1 MVYMRMAGN
10 RECICSM
17 VSRRRLTPAER
28 KEIVRERCKGVTHR
42 ALAERFGVSER
53 TVYYTLRTEKDRQRD
68 TRVRTKQ
75 VSVTLTPQEL
85 QGFDQV
91 LARHGIESR
100 SAGVRCL
107 IQSANGI
114 FQPDQHLAEELRSFR
129 AALNRVGNNVTQIA
143 KRLNEARAKG
153 IAPVFGDRSLAQ
165 LRLLSGLVLDFADQ
179 VDALARRRGSRVTL
193 EAHNALKEFS
203 DAPE

>member
-1 MVYMRMAGN
+1 MA
-10 RECICSM
+10 
-17 VSRRRLTPAER
+17 SRRRLTPAER
-28 KEIVRERCKGVTHR
+28 QEIVRERCKGVKHK

-53 TVYYTLRTEKDRQRD
+53 TIYYTLRTEKDRQRD
-68 TRVRTKQ
+68 TRIRTKQ
-75 VSVTLTPQEL
+75 VSVTLTPEEL
-85 QGFDQV
+85 QGFDEV
-91 LARHGIESR
+91 LARHGVSSR
-100 SAGVRCL
+100 SAGVRLL

-114 FQPDQHLAEELRSFR
+114 FQPDQHLAEELKSFR

-153 IAPVFGDRSLAQ
+153 IAPVFGERSLAQ
-165 LRLLSGLVLDFADQ
+165 LRLLSGFVLDFADQ
-179 VDALARRRGSRVTL
+179 VDALSRRRVSHVTL

>member
-1 MVYMRMAGN
+1 MA
-10 RECICSM
+10 
-17 VSRRRLTPAER
+17 SRRRLTPAKR
-28 KEIVRERCKGVTHR
+28 QQIVRERCKGVTHK

-68 TRVRTKQ
+68 TRIRTKQ
-75 VSVTLTPQEL
+75 VSVTLTPEEL

-100 SAGVRCL
+100 SAGVRLL

-114 FQPDQHLAEELRSFR
+114 FQPDPHLAEELKSFR

-165 LRLLSGLVLDFADQ
+165 LRLLSGFVLDFADQ
-179 VDALARRRGSRVTL
+179 VDALARRRVSHVTL

>member
-1 MVYMRMAGN
+1 MA
-10 RECICSM
+10 
-17 VSRRRLTPAER
+17 SRRRLTPAER
-28 KEIVRERCKGVTHR
+28 QEIVRERHKGVTHKD
-42 ALAERFGVSER
+42 LAERFGVSER

-68 TRVRTKQ
+68 TRIRTKQ
-75 VSVTLTPQEL
+75 VSVTLTPEEL

-91 LARHGIESR
+91 LARHGIVSR

-114 FQPDQHLAEELRSFR
+114 FQPDPHLAGELRSFR

-153 IAPVFGDRSLAQ
+153 IAPVFGERSLAQ
-165 LRLLSGLVLDFADQ
+165 LRLLSGFVLDFADQ
-179 VDALARRRGSRVTL
+179 VDALARRRVSHVTL

>member
-1 MVYMRMAGN
+1 MA
-10 RECICSM
+10 
-17 VSRRRLTPAER
+17 SRRRLTPEAR
-28 KEIVRERCKGVTHR
+28 QEIVRERCKGVTHN

-53 TVYYTLRTEKDRQRD
+53 TVYYTLRTEKDRRRD
-68 TRVRTKQ
+68 TRIRTKQ
-75 VSVTLTPQEL
+75 VSVTLTPEEL

-91 LARHGIESR
+91 LARHGIATR
-100 SAGVRCL
+100 SAGVRSL

-114 FQPDQHLAEELRSFR
+114 FQPDPHLSEELKSFR

-153 IAPVFGDRSLAQ
+153 IAPVFGERSLAQ
-165 LRLLSGLVLDFADQ
+165 LRLLSGFVLDFADQ
-179 VDALARRRGSRVTL
+179 VDALSRRRVSHVTL

>member
-1 MVYMRMAGN
+1 
-10 RECICSM
+10 M

>member
-1 MVYMRMAGN
+1 MA
-10 RECICSM
+10 
-17 VSRRRLTPAER
+17 SRRRLTPTER
-28 KEIVRERCKGVTHR
+28 QEIVRERCKGVTHK

-68 TRVRTKQ
+68 TRLRTKQ
-75 VSVTLTPQEL
+75 VSVTLTPEEL

-91 LARHGIESR
+91 LARRGIASR

-114 FQPDQHLAEELRSFR
+114 FQPDQHLAEELKSFR

-153 IAPVFGDRSLAQ
+153 MAPVFGERSLAQ
-165 LRLLSGLVLDFADQ
+165 LRLLSGFVLDFADQ
-179 VDALARRRGSRVTL
+179 VDALSRRRVSHVTL

>member
-1 MVYMRMAGN
+1 MA
-10 RECICSM
+10 SW
-17 VSRRRLTPAER
+17 RRLTPSER
-28 KEIVRERCKGVTHR
+28 QEIVRERCKGVTHK

-53 TVYYTLRTEKDRQRD
+53 TVYYTLRTEKDRRRD
-68 TRVRTKQ
+68 TRIRTKQ
-75 VSVTLTPQEL
+75 VSVTLTPEEL

-165 LRLLSGLVLDFADQ
+165 LRLLSGFVLDFADQ
-179 VDALARRRGSRVTL
+179 VDALSRRRVSRMTL
-193 EAHNALKEFS
+193 EANNALKEFS